1 MCRSLTSQQGSQ
13 RRKKSRLSTG
23 GSEDQKKSNSL
34 LSAFQ
39 MYSPFS
45 SKENVD
51 SGEEVVDLQAVIDT
65 QPGHSLDVPHYGDFN
80 PINPILE
87 EEVEGAAESN
97 KSSKK
102 TGGGEED
109 GQKSKGDGGSGS
121 GGSGGN
127 RLKRNIKHTGS
138 LIVRKLTAA
147 RQGATGKKEKDKEQA
162 AGSGQQEGVA
172 TDKEKDKTGCRP
184 EGKVAMLRTTTL

>member
-1 MCRSLTSQQGSQ
+1 MCRSLTSQQGGSQ

-45 SKENVD
+45 SKENLQ
-51 SGEEVVDLQAVIDT
+51 SSEEVQDLQVIDT
-65 QPGHSLDVPHYGDFN
+65 QPGHSIDVPLYQADFN

-87 EEVEGAAESN
+87 EEPADIADN
-97 KSSKK
+97 KRSDK
-102 TGGGEED
+102 GGGD
-109 GQKSKGDGGSGS
+109 GDGAGSSGHKSKGDG
-121 GGSGGN
+121 GGN

-138 LIVRKLTAA
+138 LIVRKLTSA
-147 RQGATGKKEKDKEQA
+147 RQGDTDKKGGATGKKEKE
-162 AGSGQQEGVA
+162 QQETAG
-172 TDKEKDKTGCRP
+172 TDKEKPSNSKP
-184 EGKVAMLRTTTL
+184 EGKIAMLRTTTL

>member
-1 MCRSLTSQQGSQ
+1 MCRSLTSQQGGSQ

-45 SKENVD
+45 SKENLQ
-51 SGEEVVDLQAVIDT
+51 SSEEVQDLQVIDT
-65 QPGHSLDVPHYGDFN
+65 QPGHSIDVPLYQADFN

-87 EEVEGAAESN
+87 EEAAEIGPDN
-97 KSSKK
+97 KRSDK
-102 TGGGEED
+102 GGGD
-109 GQKSKGDGGSGS
+109 GDGAGASGHKSKGDG
-121 GGSGGN
+121 GGN

-138 LIVRKLTAA
+138 LIVRKLTSA
-147 RQGATGKKEKDKEQA
+147 RQGGDSDKKGGATGKKEKD
-162 AGSGQQEGVA
+162 QQETAG
-172 TDKEKDKTGCRP
+172 TDKEKPGNSSNSKP
-184 EGKVAMLRTTTL
+184 EGKIAMLRTTTL